1 MAVYGLGAAAGGFA
15 DGFLK
20 GRMAR
25 EQIDSNKMEKK
36 LNEQRLKDA
45 EREGQKADRSEAARV
60 ALLSGMQSL
69 DSDYSQGSGRYAEFM
84 PPQPEQM
91 GVSPP
96 PTGATGL
103 QAPERP
109 KSPWSMPGN
118 IYRDS
123 AGAEAAYYDDM
134 SKLYKNY
141 YAQSDQPDKA
151 LMVDDTISTMREKK
165 VDKLVKGASAALF
178 VGAPEALSL
187 LDRVSSVAGMG
198 RVDTK
203 SGSFDPKT
211 KTWTGVK
218 MTQADGTEVVRDF
231 TPTDMMSLANYGDPG
246 KALEVML
253 ESGFRERALV
263 NQERGVT
270 NDDKRLTNEERR
282 IALQEEQA
290 GNERAD
296 RAEDRQLRRERA
308 DVEILHQ
315 LISSSFKPPI
325 EPDPSVFKAATYD
338 DAAKAQV
345 QKYNNAVVQYESR
358 AELTSSMVSGAQN
371 LMALNPGL
379 KPQDAAY
386 VVQNSDRLGKV
397 TPDADGRY
405 YLNFKGM
412 RILLQ

>member
-20 GRMAR
+20 GRMVR

-45 EREGQKADRSEAARV
+45 EREGLKAERSDAARV
-60 ALLSGMQSL
+60 ALISGMQSL
-69 DSDYSQGSGRYAEFM
+69 DSEYEQGAGQFSTFM
-84 PPQPEQM
+84 PEQM
-91 GVSPP
+91 GVTPP
-96 PTGATGL
+96 ASGPAGI
-103 QAPERP
+103 QAPETP
-109 KSPWSMPGN
+109 SPWKSKGD
-118 IYRDS
+118 IYRDAS
-123 AGAEAAYYDDM
+123 GAESAYYSGM
-134 SKLYKNY
+134 AKLYKNY
-141 YAQSDQPDKA
+141 YAESDQPDKA
-151 LMVDDTISTMREKK
+151 LLVDDTISTMREKK

-246 KALEVML
+246 KAFEFMH
-253 ESGFRERALV
+253 ENAYRERALA
-263 NQERGVT
+263 NQEQGVT
-270 NDDKRLTNEERR
+270 NEGRRLANEERR
-282 IALQEEQA
+282 IGLQEEQA
-290 GNERAD
+290 GNERDD
-296 RAEDRQLRRERA
+296 RAEDRKLRRERA

-358 AELTSSMVSGAQN
+358 AELTSSMVSGAQS